1 MPEDRKAQ
9 SPALSVDPVLA
20 EAIGAVAGDIFDDGV
35 IAPSASPG
43 DAQTP
48 FMRFVELERIT
59 KPYLSEEASA
69 MLKKAYKF
77 ADAAHAGQKRKSGEP
92 FIAHPIE
99 VALILADLRMD
110 VDTLCAALLHD
121 TVEDTDTTIE
131 TVAKEFNEHVA
142 LLVQGV
148 TKITRIEVESLTD
161 EQAATIRKMFV
172 AMSKDI
178 RVVVIKLADRLHNMR
193 TLSALR
199 EDRRIFKS
207 KETMEI
213 YAPIAHRLGIGSVK
227 WELED
232 LSFYYLDTPKFKQ
245 VSRLI
250 AESRDERESYLSAV
264 IDALTGE
271 LGKVGIKGHIAGRP
285 KHLYSV
291 YQKMTK
297 RGKSFSEIYDLIAVR
312 VIVES
317 VKDCYSVLGAV
328 HTLWHPMPG
337 RFKDYIAMPKSNM
350 YQSLHTTVIGPSGRP
365 LEVQI
370 RTEEMHRLSEYGVAA
385 HWRYKGGKA
394 DKAFDKQIAWLRQM
408 MDWQEE
414 TKDSREFLSE
424 LKGDLTPSEVF
435 VFTPAGKIMG
445 LRTGSTPVD
454 FAYAVH
460 SEVGNHCVGA
470 KVNGSI
476 VPLSYELQTGDRVE
490 ILTQKGASP
499 SRDWIKMVKTPSARS
514 KIRSYFAKVS
524 RSDDLVNGRD
534 KLAKEMKKHDLGL
547 GSTKSIRA
555 QKTVAEQMG
564 YKDVDDMMVAIG
576 AGKETAVHVANRL
589 LKILAPEP
597 VEEKLPEIPIMANGF
612 MPPMLTTVKK
622 PVRKA
627 HASNGIVV
635 AGLDSAPV
643 RLSRC
648 CNPVPG
654 DEIIGFITRGR
665 GVSVHRADCPNAK
678 DLMRDQGR
686 LISVSWE
693 DTAEKSSSF
702 QVEVFIEALDRL
714 NLLRDIINAL
724 SDAGVN
730 VVSSSSVS
738 HSDGIM
744 EMRFMFQI
752 SQVSNIDNILNDLR
766 RIDGVFDAHRMLPGD
781 TAQHRK

>member
-1 MPEDRKAQ
+1 
-9 SPALSVDPVLA
+9 
-20 EAIGAVAGDIFDDGV
+20 
-35 IAPSASPG
+35 
-43 DAQTP
+43 
-48 FMRFVELERIT
+48 
-59 KPYLSEEASA
+59 
-69 MLKKAYKF
+69 
-77 ADAAHAGQKRKSGEP
+77 
-92 FIAHPIE
+92 
-99 VALILADLRMD
+99 
-110 VDTLCAALLHD
+110 
-121 TVEDTDTTIE
+121 
-131 TVAKEFNEHVA
+131 
-142 LLVQGV
+142 
-148 TKITRIEVESLTD
+148 
-161 EQAATIRKMFV
+161 
-172 AMSKDI
+172 
-178 RVVVIKLADRLHNMR
+178 
-193 TLSALR
+193 
-199 EDRRIFKS
+199 
-207 KETMEI
+207 
-213 YAPIAHRLGIGSVK
+213 
-227 WELED
+227 
-232 LSFYYLDTPKFKQ
+232 
-245 VSRLI
+245 
-250 AESRDERESYLSAV
+250 
-264 IDALTGE
+264 
-271 LGKVGIKGHIAGRP
+271 
-285 KHLYSV
+285 
-291 YQKMTK
+291 
-297 RGKSFSEIYDLIAVR
+297 
-312 VIVES
+312 
-317 VKDCYSVLGAV
+317 
-328 HTLWHPMPG
+328 
-337 RFKDYIAMPKSNM
+337 
-350 YQSLHTTVIGPSGRP
+350 
-365 LEVQI
+365 
-370 RTEEMHRLSEYGVAA
+370 
-385 HWRYKGGKA
+385 
-394 DKAFDKQIAWLRQM
+394 M

-424 LKGDLTPSEVF
+424 LKGDLAPSEVF

-445 LRTGSTPVD
+445 LRTGSCPVD

-514 KIRSYFAKVS
+514 KIRSYLSKVS

-555 QKTVAEQMG
+555 QKTVADQMG

-576 AGKETAVHVANRL
+576 AGKETPVHIANRL
-589 LKILAPEP
+589 VKILAPEP
-597 VEEKLPEIPIMANGF
+597 AEEKASEIPVMTNGF

-627 HASNGIVV
+627 HASNGVVV

-686 LISVSWE
+686 LIGVSWE
-693 DTAEKSSSF
+693 AAAEKATSF

-730 VVSSSSVS
+730 VVSSNSAS

-752 SQVSNIDNILNDLR
+752 SQVSNIDNVLNDLR
-766 RIDGVFDAHRMLPGD
+766 KIDGVFDAHRMLPGD
-781 TAQHRK
+781 ASHRRK